1 MELPLRVICLFG
13 GVAIAAGACDPGPAR
28 SPPRSCSCSG
38 AVADCIWV
46 LESEALILEENTPC
60 AESVAADLAA
70 YGPTAALEL
79 SEALTSR
86 SSTGMSRDVIRKI
99 LLAQGRGSLEVLVEG
114 ASDERAINGLSL
126 FLADSPFRP
135 QAEEGLRRTSARHA
149 ERWIFNWVGL
159 GRKIQYD
166 TRSSHEYHLA
176 WWVLRP
182 RLPEAEARLLQVSR
196 EPKAG
201 PFDTR
206 HVALTLLAVDPQP
219 GYESALLST
228 LSALSKGRGRNETS
242 YLGLSALALSRIRPV
257 EERTRAALAELART
271 GSDAQA
277 RQIGATAL
285 ASLDYPNRLH
295 EEIAALL
302 QGHRPARRELANLLY
317 TWPNGQLA
325 RVEEG
330 KPAGQR

>member
-1 MELPLRVICLFG
+1 MICFLG
-13 GVAIAAGACDPGPAR
+13 GVAITAGACDPGPAE
-28 SPPRSCSCSG
+28 SPPRSCSCIG

-46 LESEALILEENTPC
+46 LESEALILGENTPC

-79 SEALTSR
+79 SDALTSPT
-86 SSTGMSRDVIRKI
+86 STLVSRDVIRKI

-114 ASDERAINGLSL
+114 ASDERAINGLAL
-126 FLADSPFRP
+126 LLVDSAFPGR
-135 QAEEGLRRTSARHA
+135 AAEGLRGASARHA
-149 ERWIFNWVGL
+149 ERWVLVWAGL
-159 GRKIQYD
+159 GPKIGRYRGSD
-166 TRSSHEYHLA
+166 EAIHLA

-206 HVALTLLAVDPQP
+206 YVALTLLAVDPQP

-228 LSALSKGRGRNETS
+228 LSKLSKGRGRNETS

-257 EERTRAALAELART
+257 EERTRSALAELART

-277 RQIGATAL
+277 RQIGAAAL

-302 QGHRPARRELANLLY
+302 QGHRPARRELTNLLY
-317 TWPNGQLA
+317 TWPNGQPT
-325 RVEEG
+325 RWGQSE
-330 KPAGQR
+330 PAGQR

>member
-1 MELPLRVICLFG
+1 MICFLG
-13 GVAIAAGACDPGPAR
+13 GVAITAGACDPGPAE

-46 LESEALILEENTPC
+46 MESEALILEENTPC
-60 AESVAADLAA
+60 EESVAADLAA
-70 YGPTAALEL
+70 YGPKAALEL
-79 SEALTSR
+79 SEALTSPT
-86 SSTGMSRDVIRKI
+86 STLVSREVIRRI
-99 LLAQGRGSLEVLVEG
+99 LLAQGRGSLDVLVEG
-114 ASDERAINGLSL
+114 ASDERAINGLGL
-126 FLADSPFRP
+126 LLIDSAFPGR
-135 QAEEGLRRTSARHA
+135 AAEGLRGTNARHA

-166 TRSSHEYHLA
+166 TRNFHEYLLA

-182 RLPEAEARLLQVSR
+182 RLPGAEARLLQLSR

-201 PFDTR
+201 PFDSR

-228 LSALSKGRGRNETS
+228 LSALSNGRGRNETS

-257 EERTRAALAELART
+257 EERTRSALAELART

-295 EEIAALL
+295 DEIAALL
-302 QGHRPARRELANLLY
+302 RGRRPDRRELANLLY

-325 RVEEG
+325 RLGES